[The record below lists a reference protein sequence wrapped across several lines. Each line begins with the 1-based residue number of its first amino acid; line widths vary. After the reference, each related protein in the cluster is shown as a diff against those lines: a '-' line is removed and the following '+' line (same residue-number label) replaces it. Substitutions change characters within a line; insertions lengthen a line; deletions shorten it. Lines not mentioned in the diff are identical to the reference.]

1 MGSTGISRS
10 WPAGRGG
17 LAVKLLL
24 LQLLWML
31 PALGLADYYVL
42 RVETRRLESGLAEGR
57 LDAVGAAMAVG
68 LENHPADPDILALA
82 LDRERLL
89 LERARGGLAEGAGH
103 ILVELSDQPL
113 QLTLTDQNGRRLARS
128 GPADAQAPTA
138 GWLVHESTTPIRLR
152 DGTAAV
158 LSLKLAVPRPGL
170 SVLAPRSFEG
180 SMLVLTAL
188 LLAVSGGV
196 LLSLY
201 LGRRL
206 GRIRRQVMAWRR
218 GELSGRI
225 HGGHSDELGV
235 LAADLDA
242 MAADLDQLLHDRASL
257 AALEERQRVARDLH
271 DTVKQKAFALGLQL
285 AALRRSGGQSTA
297 ALGEAERLCS
307 EIRDELAEVVTT
319 LHPQPRRIENF
330 RQRLADR
337 ARRWQQATGLALKM
351 SCEAGEE
358 PVASVSEQLL
368 RILDEALANVARH
381 AGPCRATVTLRRS
394 YDHQWILEIADDGRG
409 FDLALVPGRGL
420 VHLRERAE
428 AVAGELRLQSTVG
441 RGTRVA
447 VKLAFTPNDIE
458 AVPTSARWSPT

>member
-113 QLTLTDQNGRRLARS
+113 QLTLTNQNGRRLARS

-138 GWLVHESTTPIRLR
+138 GWLVHESTTPLRLR

-188 LLAVSGGV
+188 LLAVSGG
-196 LLSLY
+196 
-201 LGRRL
+201 
-206 GRIRRQVMAWRR
+206 
-218 GELSGRI
+218 
-225 HGGHSDELGV
+225 
-235 LAADLDA
+235 
-242 MAADLDQLLHDRASL
+242 
-257 AALEERQRVARDLH
+257 
-271 DTVKQKAFALGLQL
+271 
-285 AALRRSGGQSTA
+285 
-297 ALGEAERLCS
+297 
-307 EIRDELAEVVTT
+307 
-319 LHPQPRRIENF
+319 
-330 RQRLADR
+330 
-337 ARRWQQATGLALKM
+337 
-351 SCEAGEE
+351 
-358 PVASVSEQLL
+358 
-368 RILDEALANVARH
+368 
-381 AGPCRATVTLRRS
+381 
-394 YDHQWILEIADDGRG
+394 
-409 FDLALVPGRGL
+409 
-420 VHLRERAE
+420 
-428 AVAGELRLQSTVG
+428 
-441 RGTRVA
+441 
-447 VKLAFTPNDIE
+447 
-458 AVPTSARWSPT
+458 